1 MSRQGK
7 AFTAA
12 FLNQLTQGIK
22 DRGTIGLAFE
32 EKEMD
37 RFDINK
43 QDFKKRLLNV
53 DTAKSL
59 AKRLRALGAKN
70 RHIMY
75 YAKDQDP
82 INSLKA
88 ITQKLEQIRD
98 QKATS
103 LNPEPLTE
111 ELVDSILDIPVDFKD
126 DAMPMPE
133 FWDRTFNIFKENE
146 KALPSDN
153 DEAFMGNLIFAALNI
168 NPKERI
174 RRKLENTMYK
184 GDYSIKDI
192 NDIAMRSQYA
202 DVFGGKYE
210 PARMDVSK
218 IPVPVS
224 TRDIVTIKKAY
235 KDQVKEYL
243 EDYADLAVNAFK
255 LTRADGGTIEQ
266 QMTNRSKE
274 DAYKQFGFGGD
285 VYAIAKAYA
294 EKKARTTIRQEFNIG
309 TDTKLEQLPFLKGS
323 LLTDTDSTQDG
334 SQGGPPYAKD
344 NVDDLEAVRALAQK
358 KAVNDLIKG
367 LSQNPKDFQFIKTFL
382 SKGYALPD
390 SLPDAPPRP
399 PASSRKAYNEWN
411 KSWGKHF
418 NPDGSYPKEGT
429 IKVDDDTNG
438 LGSRQYR
445 GKK

>member
-7 AFTAA
+7 AFAAA

-22 DRGTIGLAFE
+22 DRGAIGLAFE

-133 FWDRTFNIFKENE
+133 FWERTFNIFKENE

-168 NPKERI
+168 NPKERV

-210 PARMDVSK
+210 PAQMDVSK
-218 IPVPVS
+218 IPVPVD
-224 TRDIVTIKKAY
+224 TRDIVIIEKAY
-235 KDQVKEYL
+235 KDKVKEYL
-243 EDYADLAVNAFK
+243 EDYADIAVNAFG

-266 QMTNRSKE
+266 QMNNRSKE
-274 DAYKQFGFGGD
+274 DVYKKFGFGGD

-294 EKKARTTIRQEFNIG
+294 EKKARTIVRQQFRIG
-309 TDTKLEQLPFLKGS
+309 TDTKLDQLPFLKGS
-323 LLTDTDSTQDG
+323 LLTDTDSTQDD

-344 NVDDLEAVRALAQK
+344 NVNDLDANTPEAKQKEAQNRLVKALAET
-358 KAVNDLIKG
+358 
-367 LSQNPKDFQFIKTFL
+367 KDFEYIKTFL

-411 KSWGKHF
+411 KSWGKYF
-418 NPDGSYPKEGT
+418 NEDGSYPKEGT

-438 LGSRQYR
+438 IGSRQYR

>member
-59 AKRLRALGAKN
+59 AKKLRALGAKN

-82 INSLKA
+82 INALRT
-88 ITQKLEQIRD
+88 ITQKLEGIRD
-98 QKATS
+98 QKAAS

-111 ELVDSILDIPVDFKD
+111 ELVNSILDIPVDFKD
-126 DAMPMPE
+126 NAMPMPE
-133 FWDRTFNIFKENE
+133 FWNRTFNVFKENE

-153 DEAFMGNLIFAALNI
+153 DEAFMGNLIFAALNL
-168 NPKERI
+168 NPKERV

-192 NDIAMRSQYA
+192 NEIAMRSEYA
-202 DVFGGKYE
+202 DAFGGKYE
-210 PARMDVSK
+210 PAQMDVSK
-218 IPVPVS
+218 IPVQIGV
-224 TRDIVTIKKAY
+224 RDIQLIEKDY
-235 KDQVKEYL
+235 KDKVKEYL
-243 EDYADLAVNAFK
+243 EDYADIAVNAFELSK
-255 LTRADGGTIEQ
+255 ADGGTIEQ
-266 QMTNRSKE
+266 LMDNRSKQTIYE
-274 DAYKQFGFGGD
+274 RFGFGGD

-294 EKKARTTIRQEFNIG
+294 EKKARTVVRQLYQIG

-323 LLTDTDSTQDG
+323 LLTDSTQDD
-334 SQGGPPYAKD
+334 SQGGPPYTQGKVNNSED
-344 NVDDLEAVRALAQK
+344 NTPESKEKKAQNRLVKALAE
-358 KAVNDLIKG
+358 N
-367 LSQNPKDFQFIKTFL
+367 KDFEYIQTFI

-399 PASSRKAYNEWN
+399 PASSKKMYREWN
-411 KSWGKHF
+411 MTWGKYF
-418 NPDGSYPKEGT
+418 NADGSYPKDSSQP
-429 IKVDDDTNG
+429 VDKDQDG

>member
-22 DRGTIGLAFE
+22 DRGAIGLAFE

-43 QDFKKRLLNV
+43 QDFKQRLMNV
-53 DTAKSL
+53 NTAKGL

-98 QKATS
+98 QKAAS

-153 DEAFMGNLIFAALNI
+153 DEAFMGNLIFAALNL
-168 NPKERI
+168 NPKERV

-210 PARMDVSK
+210 PAQMDVSK
-218 IPVPVS
+218 IPVQISV
-224 TRDIVTIKKAY
+224 RDIQLIEKDY
-235 KDQVKEYL
+235 KDKVKEYL
-243 EDYADLAVNAFK
+243 EDYADIAVNAFE
-255 LTRADGGTIEQ
+255 LSRADGGTIEQ
-266 QMTNRSKE
+266 LMNNRSKQTIYE
-274 DAYKQFGFGGD
+274 RFGFGGD

-294 EKKARTTIRQEFNIG
+294 EKKARTVVRQLYKIG

-323 LLTDTDSTQDG
+323 LLTDSTQDD

-344 NVDDLEAVRALAQK
+344 NVNDLDANTPASKEKEAQNRLVKALAET
-358 KAVNDLIKG
+358 
-367 LSQNPKDFQFIKTFL
+367 KDFEYIVTFL

-390 SLPDAPPRP
+390 NLPDAPPKP
-399 PASSRKAYNEWN
+399 PASSKKMSRDWN
-411 KSWGKHF
+411 MTWGKYF
-418 NPDGSYPKEGT
+418 NEDGSYPKEGT
-429 IKVDDDTNG
+429 IKVDKDTNG